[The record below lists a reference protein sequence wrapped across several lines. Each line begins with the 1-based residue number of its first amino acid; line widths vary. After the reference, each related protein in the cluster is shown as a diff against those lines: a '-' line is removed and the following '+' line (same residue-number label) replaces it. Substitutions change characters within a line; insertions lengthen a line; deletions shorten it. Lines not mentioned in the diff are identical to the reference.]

1 MQGEHVYNRKKKHE
15 YTSDSPGLHHPPVNQ
30 TQRGLKEGRKVGE
43 MGGGP
48 LLWGKAEELSVFS
61 LEETRLSRE
70 SCQNIPVLTGK
81 LQGG

>member
-1 MQGEHVYNRKKKHE
+1 MQGQHVCNRKKKHE

-30 TQRGLKEGRKVGE
+30 TQRGLKEGHKAGEKVGE
-43 MGGGP
+43 P
-48 LLWGKAEELSVFS
+48 LLWGKAEELGVFS
-61 LEETRLSRE
+61 LGETRLSRE